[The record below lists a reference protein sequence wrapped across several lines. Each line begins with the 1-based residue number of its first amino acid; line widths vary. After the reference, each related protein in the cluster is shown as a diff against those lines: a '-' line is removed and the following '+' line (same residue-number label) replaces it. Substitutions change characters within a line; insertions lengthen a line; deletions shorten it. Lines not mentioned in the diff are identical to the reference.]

1 MDLLKQSNNSG
12 GRPDRRGI
20 TLVELL
26 VASGIAL
33 TILVAVGLVYFT
45 SNKSF
50 KFGQATL
57 SSQADLRLAMD
68 WLCRDIRKA
77 EGITKVVS
85 GDTVTVTLNMPSS
98 VASYDVVYVLD
109 DEKNLKRNDGT
120 SVRTVATDI
129 ATFEVTTTDDT
140 VALTLSSVK
149 TVLGDQYQ
157 RSLTS
162 RVTMRNAK

>member
-1 MDLLKQSNNSG
+1 
-12 GRPDRRGI
+12 
-20 TLVELL
+20 
-26 VASGIAL
+26 
-33 TILVAVGLVYFT
+33 
-45 SNKSF
+45 
-50 KFGQATL
+50 
-57 SSQADLRLAMD
+57 
-68 WLCRDIRKA
+68 
-77 EGITKVVS
+77 
-85 GDTVTVTLNMPSS
+85 MPSS

>member
-1 MDLLKQSNNSG
+1 
-12 GRPDRRGI
+12 
-20 TLVELL
+20 
-26 VASGIAL
+26 
-33 TILVAVGLVYFT
+33 
-45 SNKSF
+45 
-50 KFGQATL
+50 
-57 SSQADLRLAMD
+57 
-68 WLCRDIRKA
+68 
-77 EGITKVVS
+77 VVS
-85 GDTVTVTLNMPSS
+85 GDTVTVTLQMPSS